1 MINPFLSIIICT
13 YNRPDF
19 LMDCIQS
26 IVKQMVSGVEI
37 LVVDNFGDL
46 KIQEKIQQF
55 KYLDINIQYLFE
67 KNKGLSN
74 ARNRGYME
82 AKGDWVLYLDDD
94 ALPVALF
101 FVCLLSALL
110 IAVHLTAFN
119 IFTQTF

>member
-26 IVKQMVSGVEI
+26 IVKQMVSDVEI

-74 ARNRGYME
+74 LNGPFIS
-82 AKGDWVLYLDDD
+82 G
-94 ALPVALF
+94 LPYKVYSGHHDGSLAEKRKQRR
-101 FVCLLSALL
+101 
-110 IAVHLTAFN
+110 IRTT
-119 IFTQTF
+119 FTSGKNF